1 MRLVVTEKPGVA
13 QAISHVVGADSRKD
27 GYIEG
32 NGYIVSWCLGHLV
45 ELAAPESYSESWKK
59 WTYESLPII
68 PGKWRHEVKK
78 DTAAQYKVLKG
89 LMHDDRIDT
98 IIAATDV
105 G

>member
-1 MRLVVTEKPGVA
+1 M
-13 QAISHVVGADSRKD
+13 
-27 GYIEG
+27 
-32 NGYIVSWCLGHLV
+32 
-45 ELAAPESYSESWKK
+45 
-59 WTYESLPII
+59 
-68 PGKWRHEVKK
+68 KK